1 MATTNIVDQ
10 SQVPTSPYYLHPSD
24 NPGMKL
30 VSLQFDGTGFGDWK
44 RSMMM
49 SLSAKNITG
58 FIDGTIVKP
67 PDTDVLS
74 KPWERCNSML
84 SSWLVG
90 SLDPSISR
98 SVLYFPTAREIWLNL
113 EERYG
118 QASGTSLY
126 SLQES
131 LHEIRQG
138 TDSIS
143 AYFTKIKMIWDQLDA
158 IDTIPTCE
166 CNNCTCA
173 ITQKLIKSREN
184 RRLTEFL
191 MKLAS
196 GYEILR
202 GSMLIMNPLPSI
214 SHAYRLLLQEE
225 NHKKLTHSSQSHD
238 ESMAFAANRRGF
250 DNKFKSRNN
259 YGTNTDGKGRNNYF
273 CDHCKMTGH
282 TIQRCYKLHG
292 YPANFKTDG
301 TKRMAA
307 NLSQTDTLDQ
317 ESSILAADNS
327 AFTPAQMQ
335 QLMQLLGK
343 ETDSSS
349 TESQLKSAFVA
360 GKMCLLS
367 SSGTSW
373 IIDSGAT
380 DHMCNDLT
388 VFSDYKQIQGSDNY
402 IVIPNGKKAL
412 ITHTGTIHLT
422 KKIVLHDV
430 LYVPDFK

>member
-1 MATTNIVDQ
+1 MATTNIVDP

-49 SLSAKNITG
+49 SLSAKNKTG

-67 PDTDVLS
+67 PDTDILS

-90 SLDPSISR
+90 SLDPNISR

-158 IDTIPTCE
+158 IDSIPTCE
-166 CNNCTCA
+166 CNNCTST
-173 ITQKLIKSREN
+173 ITQKLVKSREN

-202 GSMLIMNPLPSI
+202 GNMLLMNPLPSI

-225 NHKKLTHSSQSHD
+225 NHKKLTQSSQSHD

-250 DNKFKSRNN
+250 DNKFKPRNN
-259 YGTNTDGKGRNNYF
+259 YGNNTDGKG
-273 CDHCKMTGH
+273 
-282 TIQRCYKLHG
+282 
-292 YPANFKTDG
+292 
-301 TKRMAA
+301 
-307 NLSQTDTLDQ
+307 
-317 ESSILAADNS
+317 
-327 AFTPAQMQ
+327 
-335 QLMQLLGK
+335 
-343 ETDSSS
+343 
-349 TESQLKSAFVA
+349 
-360 GKMCLLS
+360 
-367 SSGTSW
+367 
-373 IIDSGAT
+373 
-380 DHMCNDLT
+380 
-388 VFSDYKQIQGSDNY
+388 
-402 IVIPNGKKAL
+402 
-412 ITHTGTIHLT
+412 
-422 KKIVLHDV
+422 
-430 LYVPDFK
+430 